1 MNQMVVIYMV
11 LDIVPTAGHY
21 WTVLL
26 LSMEWLESTLFLMGR
41 KILLDFGQNFSF
53 RLKSSLI
60 HAKEKVVL
68 TEANALM
75 VRAFAML
82 GFLVT
87 IVM

>member
-1 MNQMVVIYMV
+1 MV

-41 KILLDFGQNFSF
+41 KILLDFEQNFSF
-53 RLKSSLI
+53 RLKSCLI
-60 HAKEKVVL
+60 HAKEKVVQ
-68 TEANALM
+68 TGVNALTG
-75 VRAFAML
+75 RAFVML